1 MDALECIH
9 TRRSVRKFKPGGV
22 TAEQV
27 EELLKA
33 AMTAPS
39 AKNQQPWHFIVVDD
53 REKLDKVP
61 DVHPYAK
68 MALQAPLGVLVC
80 AEPALEK
87 SPGYWQ
93 QDCASATL
101 NMLNAAR
108 AIGLGA
114 CWTGV
119 HPREERVEGF
129 RALFGVPKDVVPFA
143 FIVIGH
149 PAVEQE
155 RKDRYNAS
163 RVHKN
168 AWQG

>member
-9 TRRSVRKFKPGGV
+9 TRRSVRKFKPGEV

-39 AKNQQPWHFIVVDD
+39 ANNQQPWHFIVVDD

-68 MALQAPLGVLVC
+68 MVLQAPLGILIC

-108 AIGLGA
+108 AIGLGT

-143 FIVIGH
+143 FVVVGH
-149 PAVEQE
+149 PDVEQV

-168 AWQG
+168 TWQG